1 MTKTTFSIV
10 VPFYQNSENIPFTMP
25 RLYAL
30 TELLPTY
37 QIEFVFVE
45 DGSKDHT
52 FNLLRDEVA
61 KTTHNVKLLK
71 LTKNFGQIAALRAG
85 LEHASGDC
93 VGIISADLQDPPE
106 LFVEMLNNW
115 EKGYKLVIA
124 ERNDRDEGWLQS
136 VLSNSYWKMV
146 NKYALPNYPI
156 GGFDFC
162 LLDRVVA
169 QRISSLP
176 ERNTQIFPLIF
187 SLGYS
192 FHKIPYTRSAR
203 EHGESQ
209 WTLNMK
215 IKLFID
221 TFIAFSYLP
230 IRLISLI
237 GFVVAI
243 GSLSF
248 GLFMT
253 LQYILHGNPF
263 TGWTSL
269 IVLISLI
276 GGMILITL
284 GIIGEY
290 LWRILDQIRKRPI
303 YIVDEAIEKKG
314 SLLS

>member
-1 MTKTTFSIV
+1 MTKKTFSIV
-10 VPFYQNSENIPFTMP
+10 VPFYQNSENIPFTIP

-30 TELLPTY
+30 AELLPTY

-45 DGSKDHT
+45 DGSKDDT

-162 LLDRVVA
+162 LLDRIVA
-169 QRISSLP
+169 QRISSLT

-253 LQYILHGNPF
+253 LQYILYGNPF

-303 YIVDEAIEKKG
+303 YIVDESIEKKR
-314 SLLS
+314 SLVF